1 MTSDGL
7 VDLDQECWTV
17 LAKYNLLLATVFGAT
32 AVVARAT
39 DAGLLLVIENGLLA
53 LVFGALQTYAWLSN

>member
-17 LAKYNLLLATVFGAT
+17 LAKYNLALATAFGAT
-32 AVVARAT
+32 AVVARAV
-39 DAGLLLVIENGLLA
+39 DASLLLVVENGLLA